1 MFYGYLNLES
11 TKTKIPIF
19 LAINQFYG
27 YLNLEST
34 KTGELAPDKAL
45 SVLRLLKS

>member
-11 TKTKIPIF
+11 TKTIATPNPWR
-19 LAINQFYG
+19 NQFYG

-34 KTGELAPDKAL
+34 KT
-45 SVLRLLKS
+45 SNRHF

>member
-11 TKTKIPIF
+11 TKTLKGKF
-19 LAINQFYG
+19 FSWLEFYG

-34 KTGELAPDKAL
+34 KT
-45 SVLRLLKS
+45 SNRHF

>member
-11 TKTKIPIF
+11 TKTQFVK
-19 LAINQFYG
+19 LRTNDEFYG

-34 KTGELAPDKAL
+34 KTPKKNGDIG
-45 SVLRLLKS
+45 KSFTVT